1 MALGGW
7 WPSGGPSPEGPAPRG
22 SHPRDLQFDQ
32 DVINIPQKSE
42 LLLKIMHLMDGKHI
56 FAILKKMFIEI
67 WG

>member
-1 MALGGW
+1 VVALGG
-7 WPSGGPSPEGPAPRG
+7 PP
-22 SHPRDLQFDQ
+22 FDQ
-32 DVINIPQKSE
+32 DVINFPSKNE